1 MTIVW
6 RSFHEYPV
14 LLIRV
19 FSHIRSYTY
28 VTIIFEVLI
37 KSWDDLVT
45 LFLQV
50 PGKAAPTRLCRC
62 SGIKRWI
69 LLYSASLMTC
79 LECWGPVR
87 PRCVKRSRYFGYPFR
102 FCSPWWVPILPCLM
116 RFGLFADSD
125 RSRSCSQGFVRRMS
139 RLCSWIPTAS
149 RLWNFLSQCIA
160 AAASFSRHHSCNCGF
175 VRPWME

>member
-14 LLIRV
+14 PLICV
-19 FSHIRSYTY
+19 FSHTRSYTY

-45 LFLQV
+45 LFLQI
-50 PGKAAPTRLCRC
+50 PAEAAPAT
-62 SGIKRWI
+62 WVAV
-69 LLYSASLMTC
+69 ASLEGSSALFLRVLSRAWNVGGQCDLGMSKG
-79 LECWGPVR
+79 LDNLAIPSVSVR
-87 PRCVKRSRYFGYPFR
+87 PGGCLL
-102 FCSPWWVPILPCLM
+102 LPCLM
-116 RFGLFADSD
+116 CLRLLSDGDS
-125 RSRSCSQGFVRRMS
+125 SRSCSHFFVRRMS

-160 AAASFSRHHSCNCGF
+160 AAASFSRHHSWNCGF